1 MHQMGDKTSVGPTPS
16 LERATLNAPK
26 AKRYFASVQDGF
38 QRLISGDLSRNPAT
52 AGKRQV
58 VDLKDFE
65 LCQPVSTFGRPIYL
79 NAIADLTIA
88 RNKYI

>member
-1 MHQMGDKTSVGPTPS
+1 MNKTEGKTSVGPTPS

-26 AKRYFASVQDGF
+26 AKQYVASVQDDF
-38 QRLISGDLSRNPAT
+38 QRLISGDLSRDPAT

-65 LCQPVSTFGRPIYL
+65 LCQPISAF
-79 NAIADLTIA
+79 
-88 RNKYI
+88 